1 VGNEMERALMR
12 LDSRIVILVVT
23 LTGWYQMS
31 RGIQSDQDV
40 TTDISEEIVSI
51 QHTLKQ
57 LLSHDTKSLVAWFE
71 QQEETGTFVL
81 QAMKRRKNNDVSIN
95 QQEAQVA
102 WIKNTKRSLTAKN
115 ERPET
120 SLNLGHLF
128 PDTLLS
134 RIANPS
140 IRSSLILFKTQ
151 GTIEPFLDTFYSLT
165 KENDLNEYVSC
176 LGVIYALI
184 FNSISQ
190 VTNRDHKEETELP
203 ASLQSHLPLGT
214 SAAHST
220 QQPVSQEQ
228 ETGFVHGVHV
238 AVSLVGVF
246 DEFNKLP
253 IMQAIKTIASLIK
266 EIKSLVQKIE
276 LQTGGNL
283 PLWLKDNWV
292 MIPFA
297 VGIVIIRV
305 IQYFLPLFSTYH
317 KEYTNA

>member
-1 VGNEMERALMR
+1 MERALMR
-12 LDSRIVILVVT
+12 LDSRIAILVVT

-31 RGIQSDQDV
+31 RGIQADQDV
-40 TTDISEEIVSI
+40 MTDISEEIVSI
-51 QHTLKQ
+51 QHTLRQ

-71 QQEETGTFVL
+71 QQEETGTFML
-81 QAMKRRKNNDVSIN
+81 QAMKRRKNNDVYIS
-95 QQEAQVA
+95 QQEAQMA
-102 WIKNTKRSLTAKN
+102 WIKNTKRSLTAKS
-115 ERPET
+115 ELPEA

-128 PDTLLS
+128 PDSLVS

-140 IRSSLILFKTQ
+140 IRSSLMLFKIQ
-151 GTIEPFLDTFYSLT
+151 GTIEPFFDTFYSLT

-176 LGVIYALI
+176 LGLIYVLI
-184 FNSISQ
+184 FDSISQ
-190 VTNRDHKEETELP
+190 VIGRAHEEESGLP
-203 ASLQSHLPLGT
+203 AFLQSHLPLGIGAT
-214 SAAHST
+214 HST
-220 QQPVSQEQ
+220 QQQAAPQVEES
-228 ETGFVHGVHV
+228 GFVHGVHV

-266 EIKSLVQKIE
+266 EIKNLVQKIE